1 MENFTSNFTKFE
13 HPLVPVVAP
22 FGLQITNKESG
33 YIYNRITR
41 DRSTLN
47 KIATLIGDS
56 NPGLSGFEPLL
67 ALIVTFIRFHV
78 TPQILVRQIIHVC
91 VWGGGGGTEGRTR
104 ARVNQLRYSQL
115 TSIVM

>member
-91 VWGGGGGTEGRTR
+91 VWGGGGAQRG
-104 ARVNQLRYSQL
+104 AHVH
-115 TSIVM
+115 V